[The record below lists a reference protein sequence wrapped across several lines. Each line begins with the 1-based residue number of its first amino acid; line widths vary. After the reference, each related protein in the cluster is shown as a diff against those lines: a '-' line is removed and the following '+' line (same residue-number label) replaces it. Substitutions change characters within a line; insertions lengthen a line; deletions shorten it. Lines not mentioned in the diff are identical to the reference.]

1 MTRDNQS
8 PAPQLVAV
16 WLGDRRGW
24 LLSRADAPVAPRT
37 LHDASAIAAMAALF
51 EAGVSCAEEDGALR
65 EACAA
70 QGVPLSAIAHDGPF
84 SEPWRVIRQP
94 PSVRVVDREGILVCD
109 VYGEAAA
116 PAIAELIV
124 AAVNGQAHIS
134 TVLLEG
140 RAPLAWREQPGPLFT
155 PWRVG
160 TGRGH
165 FETIF
170 GADAPSTGLVAS
182 TTDRRPAHAHP
193 AGRLARRIVACVNAY
208 GQTEPLRPLVRLQ
221 EAT

>member
-16 WLGDRRGW
+16 WLARRRGW
-24 LLSRADAPVAPRT
+24 LLSRADTPVAPRT
-37 LHDASAIAAMAALF
+37 LHDAQAIAAMAALF
-51 EAGVSCAEEDGALR
+51 EAGVSCAEEDEALR

-70 QGVPLSAIAHDGPF
+70 QSVPLSEIAHDGPF
-84 SEPWRVIRQP
+84 GEPWRVVQQP
-94 PSVRVVDREGILVCD
+94 PSVRVFDREGLLVCD
-109 VYGEAAA
+109 VYGGEAA
-116 PAIAELIV
+116 PAVAEMIV
-124 AAVNGQAHIS
+124 AAVNGQAHIP
-134 TVLLEG
+134 TPVLEG
-140 RAPLAWREQPGPLFT
+140 RAPLPWRERPRPQFT

-170 GADAPSTGLVAS
+170 GTDAPSTGQVAS
-182 TTDRRPAHAHP
+182 TTDRGPSPNHP

-208 GQTEPLRPLVRLQ
+208 GQTEVLRPLAVLQ
-221 EAT
+221 EA

>member
-1 MTRDNQS
+1 VTRDNQS
-8 PAPQLVAV
+8 PTPQLVAV

-37 LHDASAIAAMAALF
+37 LRDPQAIAAMAALF
-51 EAGVSCAEEDGALR
+51 EAGVSCAEDDGALR

-84 SEPWRVIRQP
+84 GEPWRVAHQS
-94 PSVRVVDREGILVCD
+94 PSVRVFDREGLLICD
-109 VYGEAAA
+109 VYGGEAA

-124 AAVNGQAHIS
+124 AAVNGQAHIP
-134 TVLLEG
+134 TALLEG
-140 RAPLAWREQPGPLFT
+140 RAEPPWRERPGPLFT

-170 GADAPSTGLVAS
+170 GTDAPSTGLAAS
-182 TTDRRPAHAHP
+182 TTDRGPSPNHP

-208 GQTEPLRPLVRLQ
+208 GQTEALRPLAALQ
-221 EAT
+221 EA